1 MKTALRAANAARP
14 SDWSGTTRMIGA
26 MKARIFILVVLV
38 LAACSAAPTAATPN
52 PGAPAEAQVRVI
64 PLAAPLDT
72 PRAEISGLAWHGD
85 DLILLPQYPDGW
97 SPSTRRMARPSTRAQ
112 SRTCLSR
119 ARPA

>member
-1 MKTALRAANAARP
+1 
-14 SDWSGTTRMIGA
+14 MIGA

-38 LAACSAAPTAATPN
+38 LAACS
-52 PGAPAEAQVRVI
+52 GAPAEAQVRVI